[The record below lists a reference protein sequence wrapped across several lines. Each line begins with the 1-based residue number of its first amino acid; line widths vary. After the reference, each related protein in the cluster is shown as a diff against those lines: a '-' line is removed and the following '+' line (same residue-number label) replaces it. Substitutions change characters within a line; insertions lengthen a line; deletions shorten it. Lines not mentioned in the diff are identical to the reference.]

1 MKLTKYNHATV
12 VLEKDGA
19 TLVVDPGGFTPESA
33 ELVRGAAGVLITHE
47 HLDHFDPDALRPALE
62 ADPDLVVVGPAPIAE
77 QLGDL
82 GSRVHVVAAGESLEV
97 GPFAVQVFGE
107 THAVIHR
114 DLPLFANVGYLVD
127 GAVFHP
133 GDAYLVPGVPVE
145 TLLIPTSGPWVKT
158 GEGIDYIR
166 EVDPKR
172 AIQIHELML
181 SETGQKSNVTM
192 LGVDGLGGVPTE
204 ILAVGSSTEV

>member
-1 MKLTKYNHATV
+1 
-12 VLEKDGA
+12 
-19 TLVVDPGGFTPESA
+19 
-33 ELVRGAAGVLITHE
+33 
-47 HLDHFDPDALRPALE
+47 
-62 ADPDLVVVGPAPIAE
+62 
-77 QLGDL
+77 
-82 GSRVHVVAAGESLEV
+82 VHVVAAADSLDV
-97 GPFAVQVFGE
+97 GPFTVQVFGE

-127 GAVFHP
+127 GTVFHP

-145 TLLIPTSGPWVKT
+145 TLLMPTSGPWVKT

-166 EVDPKR
+166 EVAPKR